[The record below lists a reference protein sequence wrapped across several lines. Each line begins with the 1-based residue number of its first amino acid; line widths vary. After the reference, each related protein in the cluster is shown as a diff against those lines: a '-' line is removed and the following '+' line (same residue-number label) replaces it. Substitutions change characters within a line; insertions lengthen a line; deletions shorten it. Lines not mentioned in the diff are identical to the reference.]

1 LVFTTKEKHFLFEE
15 KQRLM
20 STGYNDDERVF
31 QNLKS
36 WIEKSGGTVHP
47 FLHLARR
54 SAPINSQ
61 GLSLS
66 KGIRGLF
73 TSSPIKKGELLLK
86 IPSKLALSG
95 EKLPKQW
102 NDRVA
107 SPWLRC
113 IACLYSAQGVAEF
126 EPYLASLPSEYETL
140 WQWEDNEIKYL
151 DGTALG
157 EILKVD
163 RKEGSLMQRYHEYVQ
178 PYLRHLKIVGKK
190 HDKNS
195 QDALRAFRKASM
207 CISTRGFHM
216 RPPDAADE
224 IPAAGTGKEPYVGPF
239 LLPIIDLLN
248 HNESNKATTLQ
259 RDEDTGDF
267 YMKAERD
274 IAGGEEIMHSYG
286 KQLCAAQL
294 LQTFGFV
301 PENLIQQT
309 SQDVTGVR
317 NTTPAVFSK
326 KDLVDACRSVK
337 KSSAPRN
344 LQKTMKDNEIE
355 GEAWEVCGSVNVPEK
370 RDTSLISDQILV
382 TPSCTSGSCLSDEIV
397 TLCCIQMLP
406 DEVFK
411 EIFDGDDPKLL
422 GQEVLEDYF
431 LGNLVG
437 MAILTAVKTKVEA
450 YIPLGDIP
458 GVTLEAND
466 DRSILQQ
473 LLQLQ
478 EHNLPILRAIYGIT
492 IRLEE
497 KKALH
502 DLRSEVISL
511 LASLDDEDS
520 DDEEGEKPLKKVK
533 TVME

>member
-1 LVFTTKEKHFLFEE
+1 MMATE
-15 KQRLM
+15 
-20 STGYNDDERVF
+20 SNDDEIVF

-47 FLHLARR
+47 FLHLKRR
-54 SAPINSQ
+54 FESP
-61 GLSLS
+61 GLSLT

-73 TSSPIKKGELLLK
+73 TSSPIQKGEILLQ

-95 EKLPKQW
+95 EKLPEKW

-107 SPWLRC
+107 SHWLRC

-126 EPYLASLPSEYETL
+126 EPYLASLPSECETL
-140 WQWEDNEIKYL
+140 WQWEDREIKYL

-163 RKEGSLMQRYHEYVQ
+163 RKEGSLMQRYQEYVL
-178 PYLRHLKIVGKK
+178 PYLRYLKIVGKK
-190 HDKNS
+190 HDQNLE
-195 QDALRAFRKASM
+195 DALDVFRKASM

-216 RPPDAADE
+216 MPPDEADE
-224 IPAAGTGKEPYVGPF
+224 KPTAGTGKEPYVGPF
-239 LLPIIDLLN
+239 LLPMIDLLN
-248 HNESNKATTLQ
+248 HNEANKATTLQ
-259 RDEDTGDF
+259 RDGDTGDF

-274 IAGGEEIMHSYG
+274 IAGGEEVMHSYG
-286 KQLCAAQL
+286 QQLCAAQL

-301 PENLIQQT
+301 PENLIQQA
-309 SQDVTGVR
+309 SQDLAGVR

-337 KSSAPRN
+337 ESTAPRD
-344 LQKTMKDNEIE
+344 LEKTMKDNKIE
-355 GEAWEVCGSVNVPEK
+355 GEVWDVRDINDPEK
-370 RDTSLISDQILV
+370 RDTSSIADQILV

-411 EIFDGDDPKLL
+411 DIFDEGDPNLL

-437 MAILTAVKTKVEA
+437 LAILTAIKTKVEA
-450 YIPLGDIP
+450 YGPLGYIP
-458 GVTLEAND
+458 GATMEAND
-466 DRSILQQ
+466 DKSVLQQ

-478 EHNLPILRAIYGIT
+478 ERNLQILRAIYGST

-502 DLRSEVISL
+502 DLRGEVLSL
-511 LASLDDEDS
+511 LASLDDQGS
-520 DDEEGEKPLKKVK
+520 DDEEGEKPSKKVK
-533 TVME
+533 TAVE